1 MDFLFCF
8 TDVLISIVNKTLHY
22 LSYTVFENLI
32 NLKATFPFSVSQ
44 VASPQNFMFSWAVFQ
59 IYKITF

>member
-8 TDVLISIVNKTLHY
+8 TDVLISIVNKMLHY

-32 NLKATFPFSVSQ
+32 SNIPS
-44 VASPQNFMFSWAVFQ
+44 
-59 IYKITF
+59 

>member
-8 TDVLISIVNKTLHY
+8 TDVLISIVNKMLHY

-44 VASPQNFMFSWAVFQ
+44 VASPKNFMF
-59 IYKITF
+59 T